1 MAIFKVRQSFIP
13 VIYSDYLND
22 LKFCNY
28 FFEKNSLALFLK
40 EETTSNVMVVK
51 LYNFSN
57 SRIGYLYSRNT
68 HLIEKIK
75 NHK

>member
-1 MAIFKVRQSFIP
+1 MAIFKVRRSFDP
-13 VIYSDYLND
+13 VVFHENA
-22 LKFCNY
+22 LKFSD
-28 FFEKNSLALFLK
+28 FSFKKNSLVLFFK
-40 EETTSNVMVVK
+40 EETISNVMVIK

>member
-1 MAIFKVRQSFIP
+1 MTIFKVRQSFIP
-13 VIYSDYLND
+13 VVFHKNA
-22 LKFCNY
+22 LKFSD
-28 FFEKNSLALFLK
+28 FSFKKNSLVLFFK
-40 EETTSNVMVVK
+40 EETISNVMVIK

-68 HLIEKIK
+68 HLIEKVK